1 MRASARLAALALA
14 GLLTIAAPAWAH
26 DVALRADLS
35 AGQEVP
41 QPGPAGGSGSV
52 DVVVNGDTGQV
63 CYRNLTYQGIGDVT
77 MGHIHRG
84 PAGVAGPV
92 VVNLALMPGV
102 MEGCVQGD
110 AAVVQEMEGDPGA
123 FYVNLHTA
131 DFPAGAVR
139 GQLRAS

>member
-1 MRASARLAALALA
+1 MRRSARLAALALA
-14 GLLTIAAPAWAH
+14 GLLTTATPAWGH

-35 AGQEVP
+35 ADQEVP
-41 QPGPAGGSGSV
+41 QPGPAGGAGSV

-84 PAGVAGPV
+84 TAGVAGPV
-92 VVNLALMPGV
+92 AVNLELAPGATD
-102 MEGCVQGD
+102 GCVQGD
-110 AAVVQEMEGDPGA
+110 PAVVQEIEGDPGG

-131 DFPAGAVR
+131 AFPAGAVR
-139 GQLRAS
+139 GQLRTP